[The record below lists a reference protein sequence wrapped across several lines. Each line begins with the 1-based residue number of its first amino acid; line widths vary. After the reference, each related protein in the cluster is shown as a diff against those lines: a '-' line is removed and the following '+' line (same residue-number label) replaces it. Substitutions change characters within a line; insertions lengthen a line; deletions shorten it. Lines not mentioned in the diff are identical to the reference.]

1 MTDDGEGLI
10 AAYVLD
16 GHGRGRQVGWDD
28 IAGWR
33 PGGAPLWVH
42 LQRTAPVA
50 ERWLRERAGL
60 DGLIVDALLAE
71 GTRPRVTVEGD
82 ALLVVLRGV
91 NLNPGAD
98 PEDMVSIRMWV
109 ERERIITVRL
119 RHLMAVDDL
128 RERLA
133 RGSGP
138 VSCADTLVALADR
151 LVDRMGPVVDAL
163 DENVDELQES
173 VIVAESYDLRSRLS
187 DIRRR
192 AISLRR
198 HLAPQREV
206 LARLQTDSV
215 SWLTPRDRGR
225 VREIA
230 DRVIRYVEDL
240 DAAGERAAVTQD
252 ELTSKL
258 SEQMNRTMFLLSI
271 VATIFLPLSLL
282 TGLLGINVGGIPGD
296 RNPYAFYIVTGLLVV
311 LGVAEAIYFWKRR
324 LL

>member
-1 MTDDGEGLI
+1 
-10 AAYVLD
+10 
-16 GHGRGRQVGWDD
+16 
-28 IAGWR
+28 
-33 PGGAPLWVH
+33 
-42 LQRTAPVA
+42 
-50 ERWLRERAGL
+50 
-60 DGLIVDALLAE
+60 
-71 GTRPRVTVEGD
+71 
-82 ALLVVLRGV
+82 
-91 NLNPGAD
+91 
-98 PEDMVSIRMWV
+98 MWV

-128 RERLA
+128 RDRLA

-138 VSCADTLVALADR
+138 TSCADVLVALADR
-151 LVDRMGPVVDAL
+151 LVDRMGPVVDEL
-163 DENVDELQES
+163 DENVDDLQES
-173 VIVAESYDLRSRLS
+173 VLVAESYDLRSRLS

-206 LARLQTDSV
+206 LARLQTDSA
-215 SWLTPRDRGR
+215 SWLTPRHRGR
-225 VREIA
+225 LREVA

-240 DAAGERAAVTQD
+240 DAAGERASVTQD
-252 ELTSKL
+252 ELASKL

-296 RNPYAFYIVTGLLVV
+296 RNPHAFYIVAGLLVV
-311 LGVAEAIYFWKRR
+311 LGIAEAIYFWKRR